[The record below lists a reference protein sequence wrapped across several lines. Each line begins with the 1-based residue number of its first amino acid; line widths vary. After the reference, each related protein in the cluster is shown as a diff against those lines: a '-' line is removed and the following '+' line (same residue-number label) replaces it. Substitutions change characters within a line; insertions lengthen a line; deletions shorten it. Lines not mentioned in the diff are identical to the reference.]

1 MNIKE
6 LKKLIQ
12 EVKIQRSFVLR
23 EYTGGP
29 ARTEQEAEMQF
40 DPKNI
45 EGATESAPG
54 DQDPKDMPDGGLSD
68 EEKARSFEDLF
79 RDMKVLLES
88 WKERMPETVAGKYF
102 HDLLHLVKAY
112 DPSYFPND
120 QAIDIGSTGEEKKNM
135 LDRP

>member
-40 DPKNI
+40 DPPKNL
-45 EGATESAPG
+45 
-54 DQDPKDMPDGGLSD
+54 K
-68 EEKARSFEDLF
+68 
-79 RDMKVLLES
+79 MK
-88 WKERMPETVAGKYF
+88 
-102 HDLLHLVKAY
+102 
-112 DPSYFPND
+112 
-120 QAIDIGSTGEEKKNM
+120 
-135 LDRP
+135 